1 MTRSSLI
8 HTATRRLRTVRSWIG
23 IVRRRGRGRTS
34 TIDDKMFRTLAR
46 IGLEPPFDAYTICE
60 RIITAAKDVLGYD
73 IKMEPHPTHDGGVSG
88 FVYKRGS
95 QFIVLYVPS
104 DNPLVEL
111 WSKLH
116 ELFHILCNHPIPD
129 GYQLKA
135 FVVRNEYDAEAE
147 SLTAATM
154 RAALSGE
161 IVAAVA
167 DFSPLTNLL
176 RDEEDE

>member
-1 MTRSSLI
+1 MAGITFRHTDTRCL
-8 HTATRRLRTVRSWIG
+8 AWARSPIRA
-23 IVRRRGRGRTS
+23 IRRRARAS
-34 TIDDKMFRTLAR
+34 SVDDEMLRILGR

-60 RIITAAKDVLGYD
+60 RIISAAREALGYE
-73 IKMEPHPTHDGGVSG
+73 IKMEPHPTCDGGVSG
-88 FVYKRGS
+88 FVYKRGNEY
-95 QFIVLYVPS
+95 IVLYVPS
-104 DNPLVEL
+104 ENPLVEL

-116 ELFHILCNHPIPD
+116 ELFHILCDHPIPD

-161 IVAAVA
+161 IAATLPH
-167 DFSPLTNLL
+167 FSPLTKLL
-176 RDEEDE
+176 HDEGDER